1 MSFNIEVEGGS
12 SVRLPTAGKYCDR
25 DIVVTAINDG
35 GSYDEGYEQG
45 KQEAWQYVTRMMST
59 FNGATFPSGYEMA
72 ISVPSRNDATVNQ
85 FINGATGLRKLTIT
99 NNPMADVKSYFAFS
113 GAHDLEELDLSNFVQ
128 GGGAVVVTD
137 ASYLFYGDTKLRAIY
152 GELDFS
158 AGVNLSTAFTN
169 CTSLEEVRI
178 KAGTLNKSMTFAPCS
193 KLSNASIQS
202 IVEGLA
208 DLTGQTTQTLTLHAD
223 VGAKLTD
230 EQKASV
236 TAKNWTL
243 AY

>member
-45 KQEAWQYVTRMMST
+45 KIDGDISKY
-59 FNGATFPSGYEMA
+59 ATVFRCTGVAFPEGYELSASTLKM
-72 ISVPSRNDATVNQ
+72 VNFPQ
-85 FINGATGLRKLTIT
+85 FDGATGIKKVTLR
-99 NNPMADVKSYFAFS
+99 
-113 GAHDLEELDLSNFVQ
+113 DLSLEKQYNATTFVYACESVEEVVFTDGVRINAANYMCTNAYGLQ
-128 GGGAVVVTD
+128 RIIGAMDMSGNT
-137 ASYLFYGDTKLRAIY
+137 SNNMWTGCRALVEIRFVPFTI
-152 GELDFS
+152 GANIAFRQS
-158 AGVNLSTAFTN
+158 AG
-169 CTSLEEVRI
+169 
-178 KAGTLNKSMTFAPCS
+178 
-193 KLSNASIQS
+193 LSNASIQS